1 MAAAAGAALA
11 LALGALGFLA
21 HVAGWLKSA
30 VHYLVTAPRFNPVGF
45 GGLLSRLSVFLGLR
59 EAAPAPPLGGFLE
72 ALLDWAGRFSFSSP
86 PPPGIG
92 AGVAGAALESATR
105 RLFSASPR
113 ILAEEVRAAGRVVQS
128 RSFICPTCQNSALQ
142 LRYTRSCGRPRVT
155 CSFARLVGRVVRPI
169 TLMIVHS
176 TDLRRATT
184 EVSIGIPCGFYTV
197 GHLVGREA

>member
-128 RSFICPTCQNSALQ
+128 RSFICPTCQQ
-142 LRYTRSCGRPRVT
+142 
-155 CSFARLVGRVVRPI
+155 
-169 TLMIVHS
+169 
-176 TDLRRATT
+176 RATT
-184 EVSIGIPCGFYTV
+184 EVHAVMWSSTCHLFIRSTCGS
-197 GHLVGREA
+197 GRSSNHLDDRSFDRLEARYN